1 MITSTSNAASA
12 NSAADFSLA
21 LPTSTVSSAGS
32 TDPFAQQL
40 ATEIEQFLS
49 QSSGNSG
56 KEIDIKISQS
66 QVSAGRQF
74 TVTITEPD
82 TSTATSAT
90 TSAAPVGTSLMD
102 AHYPLVANSTP
113 LATSTADSTATSTAT
128 AVDKS
133 KMTPDDA
140 YWAEQ
145 PLAVQALRNM
155 PPDQVGQAALALAK
169 QGYKIDVPIMVW
181 QWDPLTT
188 MIERQNYGY
197 TWVPSALDSPVLLPP
212 GLSFPGLPN
221 YDPNNGPSDSI
232 KVTTDFAKGTNMQD
246 MFVDAATIQAS
257 WSD

>member
-1 MITSTSNAASA
+1 MITSTSNAAST
-12 NSAADFSLA
+12 NSAADFSLS
-21 LPTSTVSSAGS
+21 LPANTVSSAGS

-40 ATEIEQFLS
+40 ASEIEQFLS
-49 QSSGNSG
+49 QSSTSSG

-74 TVTITEPD
+74 TVTITEPG
-82 TSTATSAT
+82 TSTSTT
-90 TSAAPVGTSLMD
+90 TSNAPAGTSLMD
-102 AHYPLVANSTP
+102 AHSTDTNSTSVSAANSSV
-113 LATSTADSTATSTAT
+113 ASTATTA
-128 AVDKS
+128 AVVDKS

-155 PPDQVGQAALALAK
+155 PPDQVGQAAYDLAK

-232 KVTTDFAKGTNMQD
+232 KVTTDFARGTNMQD
-246 MFVDAATIQAS
+246 MFVDAKTIQAS